1 MKFGLV
7 LPNFRSPAN
16 TRAGIVAAATAAEAA
31 GFDSVWASD
40 HVLVPQEHT
49 SYGNVTEA
57 LITLAFLAGIT
68 SRVKLGTSVLVLPM
82 RNPIIA
88 AKQFASLDY
97 LAGGRTIAGVGVGW
111 CEGEYDFLNADFKR
125 RGKLMDEFVAIMREL
140 WTAENPQHS
149 GTYTFSDAT
158 FTPKPVRVPPIWIGG
173 ESNAA
178 VKRAAAIGDGWQPND
193 RGLEDYTAKIA
204 DLRRHNSGRVVT
216 ASIRMRINT
225 EDATQATIAR
235 LKSYQDAGLEYPVI
249 SFPHETLDEL
259 TTQIDTFSRDI
270 IPALR
275 T

>member
-16 TRAGIVAAATAAEAA
+16 TPAGIVAAATAGEIA
-31 GFDSVWASD
+31 GFDSVWVSD
-40 HVLVPQEHT
+40 HILVPKEHT
-49 SYGNVTEA
+49 PYGNVTEA

-82 RNPIIA
+82 RNPIIT
-88 AKQFASLDY
+88 AKQFASLDS

-111 CEGEYDFLNADFKR
+111 CEGEYEFLNADFKH
-125 RGKLMDEFVAIMREL
+125 RGKLMDEFVAILREL

-149 GTYTFSDAT
+149 GTYTFSEAV
-158 FTPKPVRVPPIWIGG
+158 FTPKPTHMPPVWIGG

-178 VKRAAAIGDGWQPND
+178 VKRAAAMGDGWQPND
-193 RGLEDYTAKIA
+193 RGLEEFAAKVA
-204 DLRRHNSGRVVT
+204 DLRRYSSGRAVT
-216 ASIRMRINT
+216 ASIRMRINMQ
-225 EDATQATIAR
+225 DGVQANVDR

-259 TTQIDTFSRDI
+259 TAQIDAFGRDI
-270 IPALR
+270 IPTLR